1 MRPKG
6 KLDMRRVLIL
16 LASVSLTMALAAPV
30 AATRPTPTVYIALG
44 DSLASGDWASV
55 PTRTGYVPRLA
66 GYFQGASHGGADELI
81 NLGVGGTTTGQ
92 LLSGQVVQALAII
105 GDPATDT
112 RVVTISVGGNDL
124 LNLINDPTDPCIL
137 GPTSPTCQGLLAAA
151 MGGVAANMPQ
161 ILGGL
166 QGALAKDPGDE
177 KIFVLLPYNAFNG
190 TGHPLDALIGQA
202 MRGNDMAIDCAANA
216 NPANVGLVGL
226 DDILA
231 CTAAYFGAVVVDSYP
246 LFEGRTLQLTHMGEG
261 FNVHPNDAG
270 YEVIAKAHRV
280 ADQAN

>member
-1 MRPKG
+1 
-6 KLDMRRVLIL
+6 MRRVLIL
-16 LASVSLTMALAAPV
+16 LASVSLTVGLAAPV

-44 DSLASGDWASV
+44 DSLAWGDGATV
-55 PTRTGYVPRLA
+55 PAHTGYVPRLA

-92 LLSGQVVQALAII
+92 LMSGQVLQALAII
-105 GDPATDT
+105 GNPATDT

-124 LNLINDPTDPCIL
+124 LNLINDPTDPCIAL
-137 GPTSPTCQGLLAAA
+137 GPTSLTCQGLLAAA
-151 MGGVAANMPQ
+151 MTGVATNMPQ
-161 ILGGL
+161 ILGAL
-166 QGALAKDPGDE
+166 QAALALDPGDE
-177 KIFVLLPYNAFNG
+177 KIFVLVPYNPFGG
-190 TGHPLDALIGQA
+190 TGHPLEAIITLVE
-202 MRGNDMAIDCAANA
+202 RGADPGAGCGD
-216 NPANVGLVGL
+216 VGL

-231 CTAAYFGAVVVDSYP
+231 CTGAFFGAVVVDSYP

-280 ADQAN
+280 ADRAN

>member
-1 MRPKG
+1 
-6 KLDMRRVLIL
+6 MRRVLIL
-16 LASVSLTMALAAPV
+16 LASVSLTVGLAAPV

-44 DSLASGDWASV
+44 DSLAWGDGASV
-55 PTRTGYVPRLA
+55 PTHTGYVPRLA

-92 LLSGQVVQALAII
+92 LLSGQVLQALAII
-105 GDPATDT
+105 GNPATDT

-124 LNLINDPTDPCIL
+124 LNLINDPNDPCL
-137 GPTSPTCQGLLAAA
+137 ADAGSTACQLLLFAA
-151 MGGVAANMPQ
+151 MTGVATNMPQ
-161 ILGGL
+161 ILWAL
-166 QGALAKDPGDE
+166 QGALAADPGIE

-190 TGHPLDALIGQA
+190 TGHPLEALIGQA

-231 CTAAYFGAVVVDSYP
+231 CTAASFGAVVVDSYP

-280 ADQAN
+280 ADRAN